1 METKQ
6 LTMSNS
12 TEKAKTRLRQAA
24 NLLNNLKLT
33 FDIKMEKS
41 VVVSS
46 TSKEAGQLLV
56 KQQTSTSQFNSILPT
71 CLEHLKEHI
80 IRTRFENDCQTH
92 FVTHS
97 RVAVSS

>member
-1 METKQ
+1 MK
-6 LTMSNS
+6 
-12 TEKAKTRLRQAA
+12 
-24 NLLNNLKLT
+24 
-33 FDIKMEKS
+33 KS

-56 KQQTSTSQFNSILPT
+56 KQQTSTSQFNTILPIR
-71 CLEHLKEHI
+71 LEHLTEHI
-80 IRTRFENDCQTH
+80 ITTRFENDCQAH